1 MMEQSVLGETKHWFK
16 HLLKAGEA
24 AIEAA
29 ENCPLD
35 DDPESVVSRL
45 VISQR
50 ELVRGDV
57 KKFRAKVALIES
69 REQIKQVRQAAKKFA
84 VTFDRRY
91 WKPGTFVYPMHVFMD
106 PEHKFSAQQV
116 QQIQAL
122 KVGETVDLEDGRM
135 VQRAE

>member
-1 MMEQSVLGETKHWFK
+1 MMEQSVLADSKRWFK
-16 HLLKAGEA
+16 DLLKAGEA

-35 DDPESVVSRL
+35 DDPENLASML

-50 ELVRGDV
+50 DQVRGDV
-57 KKFRAKVALIES
+57 KTFRAKVALLES
-69 REQIKQVRQAAKKFA
+69 RDQIRQGAKKFA

-91 WKPGTFVYPMHVFMD
+91 WKPGTFVYPMHVFLD
-106 PEHKFSAQQV
+106 PDHRFLTEQV

-122 KVGETVDLEDGRM
+122 EIGEKVDLGDGRV